1 MRLKSKVDHSL
12 VTIICTCGSSYAMSL
27 RQNLA
32 TNLRRIRAKREM
44 SQDDFAALIDIHR
57 TYLNHLEGAKRSPT
71 IDVIEKV
78 AARLDVSIT
87 DLLGDPPKD
96 V

>member
-1 MRLKSKVDHSL
+1 
-12 VTIICTCGSSYAMSL
+12 MSL

-71 IDVIEKV
+71 IDVIEKM

-87 DLLGDPPKD
+87 DLLGDPRRGE
-96 V
+96 

>member
-1 MRLKSKVDHSL
+1 M
-12 VTIICTCGSSYAMSL
+12 IFTCGPSCVMSL

-32 TNLRRIRAKREM
+32 TNLRRIRAEREM

-71 IDVIEKV
+71 IDVIEKM
-78 AARLDVSIT
+78 AERLELTFV
-87 DLLGDPPKD
+87 DLLRDPHEGS
-96 V
+96 